1 MNQFKDKVA
10 IVTGGASGIG
20 RAICQVLGQRDAAV
34 VIVVDINAEGVR
46 QTAASITAAGGR
58 AYAADLDVSH
68 AEAVQHLV
76 DETVSEYGRL
86 DYMFNNA
93 GIGIAGDTRDMTL
106 GQWQRLLDINLGG
119 VIYGTT
125 SAYQVMVKQGF
136 GHIVNTASAGGLF
149 PLPFG
154 TAYATSKYAIVGLS
168 TSLRIEAAELG
179 VKVSVVCPGGIQ
191 TGIINSMTLLKIDR
205 EEALSKFPTSILM
218 DADKCAQVILRG
230 VARNK
235 AIIMV
240 TAYAHLGWWF
250 YRLFPGLVTALS
262 GKMAHRV
269 RALRRDSSASNPG
282 ATE

>member
-1 MNQFKDKVA
+1 MNPFKDKVA

-20 RAICQVLGQRDAAV
+20 RAICQALGRREAAAV
-34 VIVVDINAEGVR
+34 IVADINTAGAR
-46 QTAASITAAGGR
+46 QTAAAITAAGGR
-58 AYAADLDVSH
+58 ADTADLDVSL
-68 AEAVQHLV
+68 AEAVQNLV
-76 DETVSEYGRL
+76 DETVSAHGRL

-93 GIGIAGDTRDMTL
+93 GIGIVGDARDMAL
-106 GQWQRLLDINLGG
+106 EHWRHLLDINLWG

-149 PLPFG
+149 PLPLA
-154 TAYATSKYAIVGLS
+154 TAYATSKYGIVGLS

-179 VKVSVVCPGGIQ
+179 VKVSVVCPGGVQ
-191 TGIINSMTLLKIDR
+191 TGIIDSVTLLKINR
-205 EEALSKFPTSILM
+205 AEALSKFPASLFM
-218 DADKCAQVILRG
+218 DAGKCADVVLRG

-250 YRLFPGLVTALS
+250 YRLFPGLATALS
-262 GKMAHRV
+262 GKMAHRL
-269 RALRRDSSASNPG
+269 RALRR
-282 ATE
+282 EY

>member
-20 RAICQVLGQRDAAV
+20 RAICQALGQREAAAV
-34 VIVVDINAEGVR
+34 IVADINAEGAR
-46 QTAASITAAGGR
+46 QTAATITAAGGR
-58 AYAADLDVSH
+58 ADAVDLDVSQ
-68 AEAVQHLV
+68 AEAVQNLV
-76 DETVSEYGRL
+76 DETVSAHRRL

-93 GIGIAGDTRDMTL
+93 GIGIIGEMRDMEL
-106 GQWQRLLDINLGG
+106 EQWQHLLDVNLWS

-149 PLPFG
+149 PLPLG

-191 TGIINSMTLLKIDR
+191 TGIIDTVTLLKINR
-205 EEALSKFPTSILM
+205 EEAMLKFPAGIFM
-218 DADKCAQVILRG
+218 DAGKCADVILRG

-262 GKMAHRV
+262 GKIAHRL
-269 RALRRDSSASNPG
+269 RALRR
-282 ATE
+282 EY